1 MADFPRH
8 REKVLKPLTTHDCEF
23 AYEGDPWS
31 LVETFNQ
38 QYDYETMDD
47 VVSENYH
54 KRIARGEII
63 NHPCSYERTWLQAE
77 SGSMKATPKPAYPGY
92 VPWEQRGANTQRR
105 AAVTGFTMNG
115 KYPSLADE
123 GNLGHRAK
131 LLAVANLDQTPYAF
145 GEDTLEIRETLRFLK
160 NPLGGILQGVRAFE
174 RRKKK
179 LLTGSLKWEKRADAL
194 SNLWLE
200 YQFAASPLYRSI
212 CDALEAYV
220 IGNRAL
226 PKRLSSRG
234 FAQDSN
240 EDSGTETAG
249 TSDFDWE
256 FQVKREC
263 HAGILYEVTNPIR
276 DWRFT
281 LGFRMKDL
289 PTTFWQVVPLSFM
302 IDRVIDVS
310 HFSQGVINMADP
322 NVRILSG
329 FVRLKDW
336 QDWNYRCISTES
348 GHYNISTSAGAVYE
362 GLFKYRRYPWA
373 PSIRD
378 TVPKPNWSGIVDSA
392 TKVLDLAGLL
402 YRPLKGMVQTRR

>member
-47 VVSENYH
+47 AVSENCH

-289 PTTFWQVVPLSFM
+289 PTTFWQIVPLSFM
-302 IDRVIDVS
+302 LDRVYDVTS
-310 HFSQGVINMADP
+310 FSKGVINMADP
-322 NVRILSG
+322 NVKILSG
-329 FVRLKDW
+329 FTRVKENW
-336 QDWNYRCISTES
+336 EASYRYSDATRPERTFS
-348 GHYNISTSAGAVYE
+348 GDGGKTNWTSGGYH
-362 GLFKYRRYPWA
+362 RTPWV
-373 PSIRD
+373 PSFRD
-378 TVPKPNWSGIVDSA
+378 TIPKPHWQGIVDSA
-392 TKVLDLAGLL
+392 TKVLDLGALIYGHLSGKL
-402 YRPLKGMVQTRR
+402 T

>member
-1 MADFPRH
+1 MADYERH
-8 REKVLKPLTTHDCEF
+8 RERMKIPLATHDCEF

-31 LVETFNQ
+31 TVGT
-38 QYDYETMDD
+38 YDQKFDQEVMDD

-54 KRIARGEII
+54 KRIANGEII
-63 NHPCSYERTWLQAE
+63 NHPCSYGRTWLQAD
-77 SGSMKATPKPAYPGY
+77 SGSVKATKKPAYPSY
-92 VPWEQRGANTQRR
+92 KDWEQQGATSQRYAATQ
-105 AAVTGFTMNG
+105 GFYMDD
-115 KYPSLADE
+115 KYPSLAEE
-123 GNLGHRAK
+123 GVLMSRAK
-131 LLAVANLDQTPYAF
+131 LLAVANLDKTPYAF

-160 NPLGGILQGVRAFE
+160 NPLQGILQGVRSFE
-174 RRKKK
+174 RRKNK

-200 YQFAASPLYRSI
+200 YQFAASPLYRSL
-212 CDALEAYV
+212 CDALDAYV
-220 IGNRAL
+220 IGNCAL

-234 FAQDSN
+234 FSQDSN

-249 TSDFDWE
+249 IADFDWR

-302 IDRVIDVS
+302 LDRILDVS

-322 NVRILSG
+322 NVKILSG
-329 FVRLKDW
+329 FARTKDW
-336 QDWNYRCISTES
+336 QDSEYRVVSSVS
-348 GHYNISTSAGAVYE
+348 GHYNISHNSGAVYR
-362 GLFKYRRYPWA
+362 GTFTYKRNPWG
-373 PSIRD
+373 PTFRD
-378 TVPKPNWSGIVDSA
+378 TIPKPAWSGIVDSA
-392 TKVLDLAGLL
+392 TKVLDLAGLC
-402 YRPLKGMVQTRR
+402 YRPLKRWYQTRR